1 MADYKRDTEHSWD
14 EIDDAIEDLLYVLY
28 AGSNPKARDLIF
40 KNLPEHLVLREIEF
54 LTSRCEEMDRK
65 SRTSFYAF
73 LFDAMG
79 ESLRQ
84 HRISRTAHTLY
95 LGSLLIPMLSKTD
108 ANYAGFI
115 EYLIPRARRE
125 LDSCRPRFLSSDFIT
140 GRDLPWMRGELLELI
155 LESLL
160 SPVYETR
167 LRSGDNEYCAW
178 LGSHVNEVI
187 RVLPALKQRGSMDP
201 VLVCDLVDSVN
212 NPLTDGAL

>member
-1 MADYKRDTEHSWD
+1 MEDYKRDAEHSWD
-14 EIDDAIEDLLYVLY
+14 EIDDAIKDLLYVLY
-28 AGSNPKARDLIF
+28 AGSDPKARDLIF
-40 KNLPEHLVLREIEF
+40 EKLPAHLVLREIEF
-54 LTSRCEEMDRK
+54 LTSRCEEMDKK
-65 SRTSFYAF
+65 SRRWFYAF

-79 ESLRQ
+79 ESLRE

-95 LGSLLIPMLSKTD
+95 IASLLIPILSKTD

-115 EYLIPRARRE
+115 EYLIPRAKRE

-140 GRDLPWMRGELLELI
+140 ERDLPWMRGEVMELV

-160 SPVYETR
+160 SPVYEVQ

-178 LGSHVNEVI
+178 LGSHVDEVV

-201 VLVCDLVDSVN
+201 VLVRDLVESVN